1 MSSLVKKKRQRDKGR
16 QRERES
22 ITNQQDTA
30 THPSNDSNDR
40 VAQEGIIVVL

>member
-1 MSSLVKKKRQRDKGR
+1 MSSLVKKKDRETKAG
-16 QRERES
+16 RERES